1 MNEAEIRA
9 SIASI
14 NDDIKRLKEAL
25 SLYPPLPHCNPEQRV
40 DRLKYE
46 ERLEK
51 YEERLEKYVDD
62 LRENHRRLDR
72 LQPQQGN
79 LIKPQGLFAYI
90 LH

>member
-14 NDDIKRLKEAL
+14 NDDIKRLKETL
-25 SLYPPLPHCNPEQRV
+25 SLYPPLPQCNTKQEEQR
-40 DRLKYE
+40 L
-46 ERLEK
+46 K

-72 LQPQQGN
+72 LQPQQGRYMQ
-79 LIKPQGLFAYI
+79 LI
-90 LH
+90 

>member
-25 SLYPPLPHCNPEQRV
+25 SLYPPLPHCNPKQEGQ
-40 DRLKYE
+40 RLKYE
-46 ERLEK
+46 ERLDKEK
-51 YEERLEKYVDD
+51 ED

-79 LIKPQGLFAYI
+79 LIKPQGFYLN
-90 LH
+90 LLCNRTRR

>member
-51 YEERLEKYVDD
+51 YVDD

-72 LQPQQGN
+72 LQPQQGRYMQ
-79 LIKPQGLFAYI
+79 LI
-90 LH
+90 

>member
-1 MNEAEIRA
+1 MNEAEISA
-9 SIASI
+9 SFASI
-14 NDDIKRLKEAL
+14 NDDFKRLKEAL

-46 ERLEK
+46 ERLDKEK
-51 YEERLEKYVDD
+51 ED

-79 LIKPQGLFAYI
+79 LIKPKGFYLN
-90 LH
+90 LLCNRTRR